1 MRFGKLIRK
10 LQFLRRILASDRMRE
25 MVYEEE
31 CIKHEGRTNYYSRL
45 ARERAVECGEHL
57 KVNNPCVFTG
67 KVHFANNCNFNGM
80 SVIGN
85 GEVFFG
91 NNFHS
96 GTGCQIITQ
105 NHNYEG
111 NSIPYDATLNL
122 LTVVIEDNVWFGNNV
137 LIVGNLTIGEGAI
150 IAAGAIITK
159 DVPPYSIVGGV
170 NKVLKSRNV
179 EHYKLLKTQN
189 KVL

>member
-1 MRFGKLIRK
+1 
-10 LQFLRRILASDRMRE
+10 
-25 MVYEEE
+25 
-31 CIKHEGRTNYYSRL
+31 
-45 ARERAVECGEHL
+45 
-57 KVNNPCVFTG
+57 
-67 KVHFANNCNFNGM
+67 M

-122 LTVVIEDNVWFGNNV
+122 LTIVIEDNVWFGNNV
-137 LIVGNLTIGEGAI
+137 LVVGNLTIGEGAI